1 MGYAKLLQPF
11 YFMSISNS
19 MLIPGL
25 IGSLVSTLYL
35 IIEMIP
41 YGLGRKFWILGD
53 NSKFSYTNKI
63 TITLFVY
70 DIF

>member
-11 YFMSISNS
+11 YFISISNS

-53 NSKFSYTNKI
+53 NSKFSFTNEN
-63 TITLFVY
+63 TNTFCL
-70 DIF
+70 